1 MTTKNIWQI
10 WWGGGKGEQ
19 LVKEYNGRQ
28 ESGVGHQ
35 ILTCTITILANSQ

>member
-10 WWGGGKGEQ
+10 WWGGGKGES

-28 ESGVGHQ
+28 ESVE
-35 ILTCTITILANSQ
+35 